1 MPTTIYSTPTCPFC
15 VMAKNFFKK
24 HNVSYAEKDVSSDQ
38 EAAQEMVKKSGQMGV
53 PVIEIDEK
61 IIIGFDQEKIAELL
75 KIK

>member
-1 MPTTIYSTPTCPFC
+1 
-15 VMAKNFFKK
+15 MAKNFFKK

>member
-1 MPTTIYSTPTCPFC
+1 MPITIYSTPTCPYC
-15 VMAKNFFKK
+15 IMAKNFFKK
-24 HNVSYAEKDVSSDQ
+24 HNVSYVEKDVSSDQ